1 MKNIKNLFTQVKYKE
16 KIYNITYLRL
26 ISFEIYK
33 LFLFYFLMSIISR
46 LSYHF
51 PFSLFYEIEYD
62 SSKLTKI
69 FIYLLIIDIGYF
81 ISFKS
86 CEVQFSIMEIL
97 INLILKPNLLK
108 ILPISLSF
116 CLLYLITKEIKL
128 LMPKL
133 ESQYIK
139 NKYHI
144 EPIYRDEYEENY
156 YARKGLSKYTIY
168 ENSDGFFILCVSIIL
183 LIHFI
188 IIKQKYYLWP
198 KLELGRIN
206 NFKHSLWI
214 GIKNILIIGFPSFLI
229 IYFIFIFYYQSL
241 LIINL
246 CFNYTAVFV
255 IEYNIL
261 FISIECLHNFICPKI
276 NYITNEINSK
286 TQLIQKE
293 IDFQKEECFYIIH
306 HLKNLND
313 IFEIP
318 HDIKLNTELL
328 SSNNINIIKNKIY
341 FFTNSLNR
349 KYSFFLGK
357 SSSAY
362 IYTNNNMNS
371 IDKLKIIITKILEYF
386 DFSGNQIFENDT
398 CIEIMKLIIGLN
410 GNLIIFISD
419 TKINIS
425 DDEKYMDYSDH
436 IYFFIE
442 RLCEMKKIFFNLWNN
457 KKLSEKLIR
466 DLYKLNDLINNYF
479 NLIRN
484 RQNRNQFIRLETQKI
499 KEILGNY

>member
-1 MKNIKNLFTQVKYKE
+1 MKNIKKLFSHVQYKE

-33 LFLFYFLMSIISR
+33 LFTLYFLMSIISR

-51 PFSLFYEIEYD
+51 PFSLFYEIEYS
-62 SSKLTKI
+62 SSKITKI

-86 CEVQFSIMEIL
+86 YEGHFSILEIL

-108 ILPISLSF
+108 ILPISFSF
-116 CLLYLITKEIKL
+116 CLLYLITKEIKF
-128 LMPKL
+128 LMPRL

-139 NKYHI
+139 NKYNI
-144 EPIYRDEYEENY
+144 EPVYKDEYEENY

-168 ENSDGFFILCVSIIL
+168 ESSDGLFIICVSIIL
-183 LIHFI
+183 LIHFL
-188 IIKQKYYLWP
+188 IIKQKYDLWP

-206 NFKHSLWI
+206 NFKKLIWI
-214 GIKNILIIGFPSFLI
+214 AIKNILIIGFPTFLI

-241 LIINL
+241 FIISL
-246 CFNYTAVFV
+246 CLNYTAVFV

-286 TQLIQKE
+286 SQLIKKE
-293 IDFQKEECFYIIH
+293 IHFEKEECFYIIH
-306 HLKNLND
+306 HLKNIND
-313 IFEIP
+313 IYTFP

-328 SSNNINIIKNKIY
+328 SYDNLNNIKNKIY
-341 FFTNSLNR
+341 FFINSLNR
-349 KYSFFLGK
+349 KYSIFLGK
-357 SSSAY
+357 ISGAIY
-362 IYTNNNMNS
+362 INNNMNS
-371 IDKLKIIITKILEYF
+371 FDKLRIIFHKILEYF
-386 DFSGNQIFENDT
+386 DFSGTQIFENDT
-398 CIEIMKLIIGLN
+398 CLEIIKLIIELN

-419 TKINIS
+419 AKINIHNE
-425 DDEKYMDYSDH
+425 EKYMNYSDH

-442 RLCEMKKIFFNLWNN
+442 RLCEMKQIFFNLWNN
-457 KKLSEKLIR
+457 RKISEKVKK

-484 RQNRNQFIRLETQKI
+484 RQSRNQFIKLETQKI
-499 KEILGNY
+499 KEILGN